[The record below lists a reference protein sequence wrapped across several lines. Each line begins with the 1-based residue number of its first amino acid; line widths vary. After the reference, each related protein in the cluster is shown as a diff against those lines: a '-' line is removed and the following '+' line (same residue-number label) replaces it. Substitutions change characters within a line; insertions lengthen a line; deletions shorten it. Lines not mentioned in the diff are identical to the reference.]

1 MKAPISEATTLL
13 QKGHL
18 DGARQLLEQFQ
29 KAYPETQ
36 DNQVDALLYF
46 AYRGLGDTTQAIAIC
61 DKRLAHSQKKA
72 MQSIWHLRRGILHLR
87 AHQEIE
93 AMDDFHT
100 VLKINC
106 NAEHVSQAK
115 KSLAEANITVN

>member
-1 MKAPISEATTLL
+1 MKAPISEATILL

-29 KAYPETQ
+29 KAYPTTQ

-46 AYRGLGDTTQAIAIC
+46 VYRGLGDTDKAIAVC
-61 DKRLAHSQKKA
+61 GKRLAQSQQKD
-72 MQSIWHLRRGILHLR
+72 MLSIWHLRRGILHLR
-87 AHQEIE
+87 AHQDVE
-93 AMDDFHT
+93 AMDDFNA
-100 VLKINC
+100 VLKIDC
-106 NAEHVSQAK
+106 NSEHVSQAK

>member
-29 KAYPETQ
+29 KAYPKTQ

-46 AYRGLGDTTQAIAIC
+46 VYRGLGETEKAIAIC
-61 DKRLAHSQKKA
+61 GKRLAQTEKA
-72 MQSIWHLRRGILHLR
+72 AMLSIWHLRRGILHLR
-87 AHQEIE
+87 AHQDME
-93 AMDDFHT
+93 AMDDFNT

-106 NAEHVSQAK
+106 NVEHVSQAK